1 MSGLNQSRCKR
12 ISVNLMTKV
21 FDDSLIGRVVYHTY
35 SDKSIDH
42 AAQRDGTYIMRLLKI
57 VL

>member
-1 MSGLNQSRCKR
+1 
-12 ISVNLMTKV
+12 MTKV

-42 AAQRDGTYIMRLLKI
+42 TAQRDGTYIMRLLKI